1 MSYSYSLKNNQE
13 FDNKNVSDLVSA
25 PINNLFDSSSSTNSL
40 MSNSSSSS
48 ASESSQQQQLANR
61 RVVKSCLWSTV
72 IFAINFVSSIL
83 VINLAKW

>member
-13 FDNKNVSDLVSA
+13 FDNKNASDLVPT
-25 PINNLFDSSSSTNSL
+25 PINSLFDSSSSTNSL

-48 ASESSQQQQLANR
+48 ASESSQQQLANR